1 MDCCIETIRIAN
13 RQLDHIQAHEARM
26 YRTRSELWGCTDFI
40 TLRDIITIPT
50 DLSNNTHKC
59 RIIYD
64 MVIHQ
69 TMIEPYTIR
78 TIRSIQLVTDDTI
91 DYRYK
96 WLDRSRFAAH
106 QAQTDADDIL
116 IVKGGYLTDTSY
128 ANIAFFDGNRWLTP
142 SMPLL
147 SGVRRQRLLHAGI
160 LTEAP
165 LQPSDLPY
173 FQSARLLN
181 AMLPWSESP
190 ILPMSVFLF

>member
-1 MDCCIETIRIAN
+1 M
-13 RQLDHIQAHEARM
+13 H
-26 YRTRSELWGCTDFI
+26 RTRSELWGCTDFI
-40 TLRDIITIPT
+40 ALKDVITIPP
-50 DLSNNTHKC
+50 DLSNDTHKC
-59 RIIYD
+59 RVIYD
-64 MVIHQ
+64 VIIHQ
-69 TMIEPYTIR
+69 IMIEPYTIR
-78 TIRSIQLVTDDTI
+78 TIRNIRLVTDDTI

-106 QAQTDADDIL
+106 QALADADDIL
-116 IVKGGYLTDTSY
+116 LVTRGYLTDTSY

-142 SMPLL
+142 STPLL

-173 FQSARLLN
+173 FQSARLFN

-190 ILPMSVFLF
+190 ILPMSVFLW